1 MPLSQCDITDTDWA
15 KWTLTYLL
23 VATYVNSTG
32 VRSREGREDRLVAAG
47 DGGGAVA
54 VRGLLLGGARAH
66 RRHAPRQVLRAV
78 RADLPRRTG
87 ETLKIIHGQAAVY
100 HSL

>member
-1 MPLSQCDITDTDWA
+1 MTVSYSVIIDQYIF
-15 KWTLTYLL
+15 
-23 VATYVNSTG
+23 ATYVNSTG
-32 VRSREGREDRLVAAG
+32 VCSREGREDRPVAAG

-87 ETLKIIHGQAAVY
+87 ETLKRYYMVVH
-100 HSL
+100 LD